1 MIENLTTKINYK
13 EVVQANSKKLIVYS
27 VKMESHNTELSR
39 RLVSIGMSQKIRQ
52 LMEEEQ
58 MKVYNLCMI
67 WSLEKE

>member
-1 MIENLTTKINYK
+1 MIENLTTKNNYK
-13 EVVQANSKKLIVYS
+13 EVVQANSKKLIVDS